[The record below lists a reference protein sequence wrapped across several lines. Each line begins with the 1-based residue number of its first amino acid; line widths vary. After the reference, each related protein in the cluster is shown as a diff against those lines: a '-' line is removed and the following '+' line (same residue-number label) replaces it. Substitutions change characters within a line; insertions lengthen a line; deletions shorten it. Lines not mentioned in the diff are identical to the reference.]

1 MNTGKSWGRGEPL
14 FAPTNKATAPQP
26 LFKGLLPAPR
36 FLLLL
41 GITLLLLGCDSADT
55 TRQVVLTRPG
65 ASGAAAP
72 GGSTALPA
80 PSATARQPL
89 RATATLPPPATPTLS
104 PQIAEYAA
112 VVQYWQA
119 SVALSGQIDS
129 AYNDYIAKTTA
140 YDTFDTYQQH
150 KDIIVPIS
158 DQLVTAIDK
167 NVAALQA
174 LKPPSPATAYHNA
187 TLQYWQEYRA
197 YVSDLR
203 QGIDHNNTDLW
214 NQGIARQPRIANL
227 EATREAEQAKLY
239 NDYIIA
245 GRAK

>member
-1 MNTGKSWGRGEPL
+1 MNTSR
-14 FAPTNKATAPQP
+14 
-26 LFKGLLPAPR
+26 LLLASR

-41 GITLLLLGCDSADT
+41 VIALLLGCDSADT

-65 ASGAAAP
+65 EVAAAP
-72 GGSTALPA
+72 TVSTASSVLHPAATLP
-80 PSATARQPL
+80 P

-104 PQIAEYAA
+104 PLIAEYAA
-112 VVQYWQA
+112 VVLYWNN
-119 SVALSGQIDS
+119 SVALTRQITA

-140 YDTFDTYQQH
+140 YDTFDAYQQH

-158 DQLVTAIDK
+158 DQLVTVIDK

-174 LKPPSPATAYHNA
+174 LNPPPPAVAYHNA

-203 QGIDHNNTDLW
+203 QGIDHDNTDLW
-214 NQGIARQPRIANL
+214 NQGIARQSKIASL